1 MQRCVTVFNFYDF
14 EYIPRN
20 AENKAFAQQTVG
32 FDAALQQ

>member
-14 EYIPRN
+14 EYIPRD
-20 AENKAFAQQTVG
+20 AENKAFTQQTAV